1 MKLIFNILAISGSA
15 LFAGVLLAIG
25 IILGGYWKSLLA
37 PAFLNAFRSN
47 SQFIPRVI
55 APVTIAALVGLAGS
69 IVLSWEDKDA
79 RTLWLWAAACIVGLL
94 VFTIIWFAPT
104 NAQFAARSLLID
116 QVPAKRDRW
125 LMLHNFRI
133 ALEALASILGVIAT
147 SR

>member
-25 IILGGYWKSLLA
+25 VILGGYWKSLLA
-37 PAFLNAFRSN
+37 PDFLNAFRGN
-47 SQFIPRVI
+47 SQFIPRII

-69 IVLSWEDKDA
+69 IVLSWEEKDA
-79 RTLWLWAAACIVGLL
+79 RTLWLWAAACILVLL

-104 NAQFAARSLLID
+104 NAQFSARLLPID
-116 QVPAKRDRW
+116 QVPVKRDRW

-133 ALEALASILGVIAT
+133 ALAALASILGVIAT